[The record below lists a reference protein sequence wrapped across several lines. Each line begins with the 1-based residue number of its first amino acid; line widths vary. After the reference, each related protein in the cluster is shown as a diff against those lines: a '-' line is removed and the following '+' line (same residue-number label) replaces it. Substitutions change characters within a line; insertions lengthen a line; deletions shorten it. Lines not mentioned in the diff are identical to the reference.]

1 MFWKQM
7 FLGNPTNLN
16 LLKFLNLVNHLGALK
31 KNFQLWCDD
40 IPAEYLK
47 MQVDRLI
54 LILD

>member
-1 MFWKQM
+1 M